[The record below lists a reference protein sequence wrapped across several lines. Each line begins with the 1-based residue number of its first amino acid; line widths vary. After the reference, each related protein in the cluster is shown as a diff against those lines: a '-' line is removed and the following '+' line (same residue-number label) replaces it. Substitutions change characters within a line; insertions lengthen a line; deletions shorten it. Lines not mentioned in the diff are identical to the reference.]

1 MQSHSMKSITIIT
14 ILLAVMLTVV
24 SFLGV
29 FDETTYERDAAS
41 MAAQGAG
48 QDAVNLFIV
57 IPLLILALVFVNRDS
72 KPGYFVYAGTIFY
85 LLYSF
90 FIYAFGVH
98 FNRLFL
104 FYCAILGLSLYA
116 FILILI
122 RLNGMEVK
130 NWFKDTMP
138 VRSIGIFMLIVSAMF
153 YVLWLKSVLPAILS
167 NTVPAEVADYKLL
180 VNPVHVLDLSIVLPG
195 LVITAVLLWKKHKIG
210 LILTPTALVFIL
222 ILAVA
227 LIGMVIMLD
236 IKGVAEDA
244 SIAWIF
250 AVLAVISAVFLFVFL
265 RNLRTGS
272 NR

>member
-1 MQSHSMKSITIIT
+1 MQSHLTRSINIIT
-14 ILLAVMLTVV
+14 ILLAVILAVV

-57 IPLLILALVFVNRDS
+57 IPLLILSLIFVNRNS
-72 KPGYFVYAGTIFY
+72 KTACLIYTGIILY

-90 FIYAFGVH
+90 VIYAFGVH

-116 FILILI
+116 FVLSLI
-122 RLNGMEVK
+122 RLNGMDVQ
-130 NWFKDTMP
+130 NWFKDSLP
-138 VRSIGIFMLIVSAMF
+138 VRSISIFMLIVAVMF
-153 YVLWLKSVLPAILS
+153 YALWLKSVLPAILN

-195 LVITAVLLWKKHKIG
+195 LIITAVLLWKKQKSG
-210 LILTPTALVFIL
+210 LILAPTVLVFVL

-227 LIGMVIMLD
+227 LIGMVMMLD
-236 IKGVAEDA
+236 IKDITDDT

-265 RNLRTGS
+265 RNLKNGRD
-272 NR
+272 R